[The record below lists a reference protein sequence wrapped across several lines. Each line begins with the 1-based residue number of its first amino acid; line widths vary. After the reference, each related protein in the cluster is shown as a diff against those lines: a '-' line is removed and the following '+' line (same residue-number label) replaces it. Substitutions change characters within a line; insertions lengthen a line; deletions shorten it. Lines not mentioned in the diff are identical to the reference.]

1 MQASPQRGI
10 PEQRTFTRRRLF
22 SVAAAATGT
31 VVLAA
36 CGETVAPTPIISAS
50 TIAAPTQAPTQ
61 APAANTVPAVAPTTQ
76 APTAITAAN
85 TAPAAAATVGGVATA
100 PAGTRVASA
109 VVSSPAVGAA
119 TVRKVNAN
127 TASAAEL
134 QQAFEAAGIMSAAR
148 WVREV
153 QEYRPYPANDPSF
166 AKLRGELAKYNPS
179 ADTVDKIISTLAL

>member
-50 TIAAPTQAPTQ
+50 TIAAPTQ

-134 QQAFEAAGIMSAAR
+134 QQAFEAAGVTSAAR